1 MSKKGTEWDSKNDP
15 HWCPGCGN
23 FGALRSLKESLID
36 LNIHPQD
43 TVFVTGIG
51 QAGQFC
57 HFINGNILNGLHGRY
72 LSNATAIKA
81 ANPHLHVIAISGD
94 GCTYSEGGNHFLHT
108 IRYNPDIVNI
118 VHNNGVYGLTKGQA
132 SPTSDIGFI
141 TSVQRVGVYNEP
153 LNPIAIAIAQNA
165 SFVSRAFVGHPEET
179 KEIIK
184 KALNHK
190 GYALIDLFSPCV
202 SFNRLNTYQWFR
214 ENTYYL
220 DETHDPYDQ
229 KMALEKAL
237 EKKKLPLGTFYINP
251 KPTYEQN
258 TRIYSKD
265 SRPLFQRELNKEV
278 LIKLISKFR

>member
-51 QAGQFC
+51 QAGKFC